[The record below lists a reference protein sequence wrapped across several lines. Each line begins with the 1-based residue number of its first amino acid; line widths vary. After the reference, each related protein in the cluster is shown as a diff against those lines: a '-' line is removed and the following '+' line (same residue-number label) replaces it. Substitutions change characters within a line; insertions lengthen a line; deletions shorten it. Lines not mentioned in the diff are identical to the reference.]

1 MEFREHQYW
10 PGWVWI
16 LLGGVGAIS
25 GYIGYKAAA
34 AAGSKALWASWP
46 GLFVVALMV
55 LMMRM
60 TTRVD
65 ADGVTV
71 VFGLVPLYTKKIA
84 FSEIVSAE
92 AETYQPLREFG
103 GWGLRGWG
111 DNRAINMAGNQG
123 VRLHLQGGK
132 RLLIGSQRAE
142 ELAQAIRSYRLG

>member
-1 MEFREHQYW
+1 MEFREQQYW

-16 LLGGVGAIS
+16 LLGGTGAIS

-34 AAGSKALWASWP
+34 TAGTRALWAAWP
-46 GLFVVALMV
+46 GLLVVALMV
-55 LMMRM
+55 CMMRM

-71 VFGLVPLYTKKIA
+71 VFGLVPLHTRKIA
-84 FSEIVSAE
+84 FTEIVSAE
-92 AETYQPLREFG
+92 AETYSPLREFG

-111 DNRAINMAGNQG
+111 NNRAINMAGNRG
-123 VRLHLQGGK
+123 VRLQLKDGR

>member
-1 MEFREHQYW
+1 MEFREQQYW

-25 GYIGYKAAA
+25 GYIGYKAVA
-34 AAGSKALWASWP
+34 AAGSRALWASWP

-60 TTRVD
+60 TTRVS
-65 ADGVTV
+65 ADGITV
-71 VFGLVPLYTKKIA
+71 VFGLVPLYTKKIT
-84 FSEIVSAE
+84 FSEIASAE
-92 AETYQPLREFG
+92 AETYSPLREFG

-111 DNRAINMAGNQG
+111 NNRAINMAGNQG
-123 VRLHLQGGK
+123 VRLQLQGGK